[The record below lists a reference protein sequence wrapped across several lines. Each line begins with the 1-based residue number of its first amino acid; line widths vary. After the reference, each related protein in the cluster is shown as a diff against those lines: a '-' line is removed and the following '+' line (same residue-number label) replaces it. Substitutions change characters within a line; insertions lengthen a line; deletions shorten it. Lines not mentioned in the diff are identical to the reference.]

1 VNIAVSSTENS
12 NADAVAHGA
21 TRIVKGACPHDCPDT
36 CALEYHVNNGKLIDV
51 KGSATH
57 SVTGGVLC
65 TKVAKYPLRTYH
77 PTRIT
82 TPMKRVGKKG
92 EGTFTPISWNEAL
105 ETIASKFKSII
116 DEHGAEAILPYSY
129 AGNMGILQYASMD
142 RRFFHAI
149 GASQLERTICSSAG
163 AAGLQVTLGS
173 RLGTDVE
180 AFAQSEVI
188 ILWGTNPIT
197 SNLHLWS
204 RCQEAK
210 RRGAKLI
217 AIDPYRSL
225 SAEKCHQWL
234 AIKPGTDAALAL
246 AMMHV
251 LIRDDA
257 HTQALDHEYIAKHT
271 LGFSE
276 LKERVREWTPERAAQ
291 ICGIDANE
299 IEALAKLYGS
309 TKRAAIRLNYG
320 MQRHGGGGM
329 AVRTVACLP
338 ALTGAWTEASGG
350 LLLST
355 SGAYPINAS
364 YLERPDLMPRGANGE
379 LPRTVNMSAIGDA
392 LLQSVPSPLRGE
404 GARRAGEGE
413 VSGSMPSIAASPSP
427 RPSPSRGEGAIR
439 ALFVYNS
446 NPAAVAPDGNKVLA
460 GLAREDLF
468 TVVHDIF
475 ITDTARYA
483 DIVLP
488 ATTSPEHDDINR
500 SYGHYD
506 IVLNRRA
513 IEPLGESLPNTEVFR
528 RLAHAC
534 AQAMPENAKLRDESL
549 SESDESM
556 IRSAFD
562 WQHATLAGQS
572 FDALERDGFLRLN
585 YPKKDGFITP
595 FANGGFGTPSGKCE
609 FYSETLAKRGLDP
622 LPSYTPPYEGEESDL
637 FDEFP
642 LALNTPPARNFMN
655 STFANIEEL
664 AKPHGAPM
672 IQLHP
677 NDANKRKVLD
687 GARVRVWN
695 RRGEMKLAAKVT
707 DDTREGVATIL
718 WGHWRG
724 HPGAEGF
731 VNDLTS
737 QALTDLGGGAT
748 FYDCRIEISA
758 A

>member
-1 VNIAVSSTENS
+1 MNSISTSAEHT
-12 NADAVAHGA
+12 ARV
-21 TRIVKGACPHDCPDT
+21 IKGACPHDCPDT
-36 CALEYHVNNGKLIDV
+36 CALEYHVADGKLIDV
-51 KGSATH
+51 KGSAAH

-77 PTRIT
+77 PSRSK
-82 TPMKRVGKKG
+82 TPLKRVGAKG
-92 EGTFTPISWNEAL
+92 EGKFAPISWDEAL
-105 ETIASKFKSII
+105 DTIASKFKSII
-116 DEHGAEAILPYSY
+116 AEHGAEAILPYSY

-142 RRFFHAI
+142 RRFFHAL
-149 GASQLERTICSSAG
+149 GASQLDRTICSSAG
-163 AAGLQVTLGS
+163 AAGLAITLGA

-180 AFAQSEVI
+180 AFAHSEVI

-251 LIRDDA
+251 LVRDDR
-257 HTQALDHEYIAKHT
+257 LDHAYIAKHT
-271 LGFSE
+271 LGFAE
-276 LKERVREWTPERAAQ
+276 LKTRVAEWTPERAAA
-291 ICGIDANE
+291 ICGISAAD
-299 IEALAKLYGS
+299 IEALAELYGS
-309 TKRAAIRLNYG
+309 TKKAAIRLNYG

-355 SGAYPINAS
+355 SGAYPMDTA
-364 YLERPDLMPRGANGE
+364 YLERPDLMPRGANGA
-379 LPRTVNMSAIGDA
+379 LPRVVNMCEIGDA
-392 LLQSVPSPLRGE
+392 LGQASVAPIK
-404 GARRAGEGE
+404 A
-413 VSGSMPSIAASPSP
+413 M
-427 RPSPSRGEGAIR
+427 
-439 ALFVYNS
+439 FVYNS

-488 ATTSPEHDDINR
+488 ATTQPEHDDIHR

-513 IEPLGESLPNTEVFR
+513 IEPVGESLANTEVFR
-528 RLAHAC
+528 RLAKTMGMSDPC
-534 AQAMPENAKLRDESL
+534 L

-556 IRSAFD
+556 IAHAFN
-562 WQHATLAGQS
+562 WNHPTLAGQRFES
-572 FDALERDGFLRLN
+572 LERDGFLRLN

-595 FANGGFGTPSGKCE
+595 FLHGSFGTPSGKCE

-622 LPSYTPPYEGEESDL
+622 LPNYTRPHEGDES
-637 FDEFP
+637 EAANEYP
-642 LALNTPPARNFMN
+642 LSLNTPPARNFMN

-664 AKPHGAPM
+664 AKPHGAPTLQ
-672 IQLHP
+672 IHP
-677 NDANKRKVLD
+677 NDA
-687 GARVRVWN
+687 ARRLIANGTRVKVWN

-718 WGHWRG
+718 WGHWRD

-737 QALTDLGGGAT
+737 QALTDLGQGAT
-748 FYDCRIEISA
+748 FYDCRVEIEVA
-758 A
+758 

>member
-1 VNIAVSSTENS
+1 
-12 NADAVAHGA
+12 
-21 TRIVKGACPHDCPDT
+21 
-36 CALEYHVNNGKLIDV
+36 V
-51 KGSATH
+51 KGSSTH

-77 PTRIT
+77 PTRIK
-82 TPMKRVGKKG
+82 TPLKRVGKKG
-92 EGTFTPISWNEAL
+92 EGKFAPISWDEAVT
-105 ETIASKFKSII
+105 TIASKFKSII
-116 DEHGAEAILPYSY
+116 TEQGAESILPYSY
-129 AGNMGILQYASMD
+129 AGNMGLLQYASMD
-142 RRFFHAI
+142 RRFFHAL
-149 GASQLERTICSSAG
+149 GASQLDRTICSSAG
-163 AAGLQVTLGS
+163 AAGLAVTLGS

-180 AFAQSEVI
+180 AFAHSEVI

-217 AIDPYRSL
+217 AIDPYKSL

-257 HTQALDHEYIAKHT
+257 QSHYLDHDYIANYT
-271 LGFSE
+271 LGFAE
-276 LKERVREWTPERAAQ
+276 LKARVAEWSPERAAE
-291 ICGIDANE
+291 ICGISVDE

-309 TKRAAIRLNYG
+309 TKKAAIRLNYG

-329 AVRTVACLP
+329 AVRTVTCLP
-338 ALTGAWTEASGG
+338 ALTGAWREASGG
-350 LLLST
+350 LLLSS
-355 SGAYPINAS
+355 SGAYPINAK
-364 YLERPDLMPRGANGE
+364 YLERPDLMPMRDGK
-379 LPRTVNMSAIGDA
+379 LPRMINMCELGDVLDA
-392 LLQSVPSPLRGE
+392 DAVQPVK
-404 GARRAGEGE
+404 
-413 VSGSMPSIAASPSP
+413 
-427 RPSPSRGEGAIR
+427 

-446 NPAAVAPDGNKVLA
+446 NPAAVAPDGNKVLN
-460 GLAREDLF
+460 GLVRDDLF
-468 TVVHDIF
+468 TVVHELF

-513 IEPLGESLPNTEVFR
+513 IDPVGGSVANTELFR
-528 RLAHAC
+528 RLA
-534 AQAMPENAKLRDESL
+534 QAMDLADPCFAET
-549 SESDESM
+549 DESM
-556 IRSAFD
+556 IRASFD
-562 WQHATLAGQS
+562 WAHKTLAGQS
-572 FDALERDGFLRLN
+572 FDSLERDGYLRLS
-585 YPKKDGFITP
+585 YPKKDGFIAP
-595 FANGGFGTPSGKCE
+595 FMHGDFGTPSGKCE
-609 FYSETLAKRGLDP
+609 FYSETLATRGLDP
-622 LPSYTPPYEGEESDL
+622 LPTYTPPHENDDNAL
-637 FDEFP
+637 TREFP

-664 AKPHGAPM
+664 AKPHGAPTL
-672 IQLHP
+672 QLHP
-677 NDANKRKVLD
+677 RDAA
-687 GARVRVWN
+687 ARNISDASQANVFN
-695 RRGEMKLAAKVT
+695 RRGSMRLAVKVT
-707 DDTREGVATIL
+707 DDTRQGVATIL
-718 WGHWRG
+718 WGHWRD

-748 FYDCRIEISA
+748 FYDCRVEVA
-758 A
+758 AA

>member
-1 VNIAVSSTENS
+1 MNSLPSSAEHAATQS
-12 NADAVAHGA
+12 A

-36 CALEYHVNNGKLIDV
+36 CALEYHVADGKLIDV
-51 KGSATH
+51 KGSAAH

-77 PTRIT
+77 PTRIK
-82 TPMKRVGKKG
+82 TPLKRVGAKG
-92 EGTFTPISWNEAL
+92 DGKLAPISWDEAL
-105 ETIASKFKSII
+105 ATIASKFKSITT
-116 DEHGAEAILPYSY
+116 EHGAEAILPYSY

-142 RRFFHAI
+142 RRFFHAL
-149 GASQLERTICSSAG
+149 GASQLDRTICSSAG
-163 AAGLQVTLGS
+163 AAGLQITLGA

-180 AFAQSEVI
+180 AFAHSEVI

-251 LIRDDA
+251 LIRDDSRT
-257 HTQALDHEYIAKHT
+257 HALDHEYIAKHT
-271 LGFSE
+271 LGFAE
-276 LKERVREWTPERAAQ
+276 LKTRVAEWTPERAAA
-291 ICGIDANE
+291 ICGIPANE
-299 IEALAKLYGS
+299 IEALAALYGS
-309 TKRAAIRLNYG
+309 TKKAAIRLNYG

-355 SGAYPINAS
+355 SGAYPMNTA
-364 YLERPDLMPRGANGE
+364 YLERPDLMSRDANGK
-379 LPRTVNMSAIGDA
+379 LPRMVNMCAIGDA
-392 LLQSVPSPLRGE
+392 LGQASVAPIK
-404 GARRAGEGE
+404 A
-413 VSGSMPSIAASPSP
+413 M
-427 RPSPSRGEGAIR
+427 
-439 ALFVYNS
+439 FVYNS
-446 NPAAVAPDGNKVLA
+446 NPAAVAPDGNQVLA

-475 ITDTARYA
+475 ITDTARFA

-488 ATTSPEHDDINR
+488 ATTQPEHDDIHR

-513 IEPLGESLPNTEVFR
+513 IEPVGESLANTEVFR
-528 RLAHAC
+528 RLA
-534 AQAMPENAKLRDESL
+534 KLMGMSDPCL

-556 IRSAFD
+556 IAHAFD
-562 WQHATLAGQS
+562 WNHPMLAGQTFES
-572 FDALERDGFLRLN
+572 LERDGFLRLN

-595 FANGGFGTPSGKCE
+595 FLHGSFGTPSGKCE
-609 FYSETLAKRGLDP
+609 FYSETLAARGLDP
-622 LPSYTPPYEGEESDL
+622 LPNYTPPHEGDESDL
-637 FDEFP
+637 ANEYP
-642 LALNTPPARNFMN
+642 LSLNTPPARNFMN

-664 AKPHGAPM
+664 AKPHGAPTLQ
-672 IQLHP
+672 IHP
-677 NDANKRKVLD
+677 NDAARRGIANE
-687 GARVRVWN
+687 ARVKVWN

-707 DDTREGVATIL
+707 EDTREGVTTIL
-718 WGHWRG
+718 WGHWRD

-737 QALTDLGGGAT
+737 QALTDLGQGAT
-748 FYDCRIEISA
+748 FYDCRVQVA
-758 A
+758 TA